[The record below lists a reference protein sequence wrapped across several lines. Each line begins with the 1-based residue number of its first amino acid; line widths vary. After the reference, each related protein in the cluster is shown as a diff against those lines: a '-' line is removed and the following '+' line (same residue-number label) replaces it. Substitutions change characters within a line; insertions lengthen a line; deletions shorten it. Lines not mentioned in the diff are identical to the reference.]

1 MTKKIAISAVLF
13 LLGLIIMTHAHVV
26 EVFDLSPIVH
36 VTALMAVMF
45 GGGAVSMVGAYIF
58 ASETS
63 TH

>member
-1 MTKKIAISAVLF
+1 MTNSGNLVDVL
-13 LLGLIIMTHAHVV
+13 
-26 EVFDLSPIVH
+26 DLSPMAH
-36 VTALMAVMF
+36 VISLLSVMF